1 MTKTK
6 TNLPEGE
13 YIITIV
19 EGSLTPSSRRD
30 GTSHLWLTL
39 EVAEGD
45 HKGERVKWHA
55 VLLRPPTI
63 LDGSDVDAR
72 FGIARDI
79 ATYPWKVTG
88 TPMTGEVDP
97 TALVGKRVRVYVSP
111 WSEHFPARS
120 VSWLSSE
127 QTNDQ

>member
-1 MTKTK
+1 MPETE
-6 TNLPEGE
+6 TNLPGGE

-30 GTSHLWLTL
+30 DTSHLRLTL
-39 EVAEGD
+39 EVAEGE

-55 VLLRPPTI
+55 ALLYPSIAAEGP
-63 LDGSDVDAR
+63 GAAAR
-72 FGIARDI
+72 VERARDI
-79 ATYPWKVTG
+79 ATYPWRVTG

-127 QTNDQ
+127 QTNDP